1 MRYSVACDWPALS
14 LSLPADYALLERQA
28 ALGLV
33 YVAMLAELKGV
44 TRSWR
49 ALAQRVLCSR
59 LCRRDG
65 TASTH
70 TFG

>member
-1 MRYSVACDWPALS
+1 M
-14 LSLPADYALLERQA
+14 EA

-33 YVAMLAELKGV
+33 DVATLAELKGV

-59 LCRRDG
+59 
-65 TASTH
+65 AAAA
-70 TFG
+70 